1 MSLTDFLHGVETV
14 VVDRGPRPIQ
24 TVRSSVIGLI
34 GTAPD
39 ADDVAFPLNKPV
51 LVNRRQAAALIG
63 TTGTLPQAIDGI
75 FDQGGALI
83 VVVRVEDDELE
94 NEQLTKVIGGVDAE
108 TGDFTGIYAFRSAET
123 ECGVAP
129 MIFVAPGF
137 THQRPVGVS
146 GHAITNQGTT
156 DYTTATVSFSGGGA
170 GAVLPVATPVIT
182 AGKIT
187 SLEFTSL
194 GYGISSA
201 VTVTIDGDGTGAAAT
216 VTTGPTANPVVGEM
230 KNLADEMK
238 AHVIADGPST
248 TDAAAFAYRNDHG
261 TRRVFIVDPTVSGWS
276 VKTSTYSLERASARV
291 AGLISRVDNELGF
304 WESPSNKE
312 IYGIGG
318 LGRPIDYAYGGKNSR
333 ANILNENQIATFI
346 RDDGWYLWGNRTCSA
361 DEKFAFLC
369 VSRTSD
375 MIDISIAKAHR
386 WAVDRSITKNYFD
399 DVVAS
404 VKAYLRQL
412 QTRGAI
418 LGGDC
423 WVDPE
428 FNQEADITQGH
439 ATFSYEFTPPYP
451 AERVTFRSHL
461 VSDYIRN
468 LFA

>member
-14 VVDRGPRPIQ
+14 VVDSGPRPIQ

-39 ADDVAFPLNKPV
+39 ANEVAFPLDFPV
-51 LVNRRQAAALIG
+51 LVNRRQAAAMIG
-63 TTGTLPQAIDGI
+63 KTGTLPQAIDAI
-75 FDQGGALI
+75 YDQGGALI
-83 VVVRVEDDELE
+83 VVIRVATADTE
-94 NEQLTKVIGGVDAE
+94 NEQMTKVIGGVDAE
-108 TGDFTGIYAFRSAET
+108 TGAFTGIHVLRAAEA

-129 MIFVAPGF
+129 MIFIAPGF
-137 THQRPVGVS
+137 THQRPIGVS
-146 GHAITNQGTT
+146 GHAVLAQG
-156 DYTTATVSFSGGGA
+156 DGYTQATVAFSGGGA
-170 GAVLPVATPVIT
+170 GAVLPSATVILT
-182 AGKIT
+182 NGKVT
-187 SLEFTSL
+187 GLDFTSL
-194 GYGISSA
+194 GYGIVSP
-201 VTVTIDGDGTGAAAT
+201 VTATITGDGTGASIT
-216 VTTGPTANPVVGEM
+216 IQTGASANPVVGEL
-230 KNLADEMK
+230 KQLADGMK
-238 AHVIADGPST
+238 AHIIADGPST

-261 TRRVFIVDPTVSGWS
+261 TRRVYIVDPKVSGWS
-276 VKTSTYSLERASARV
+276 VKTNTYALEPASPRV
-291 AGLISRVDNELGF
+291 AGLISRVDNDTGF

-312 IYGIGG
+312 VYGMGG
-318 LGRPIDYAYGGKNSR
+318 LGRPIDYSYGDKNSR

-361 DEKFAFLC
+361 DEKFAFLS
-369 VSRTSD
+369 VSRTAD

-404 VKAYLRQL
+404 VKAYMRQL
-412 QTRGAI
+412 KTKGAI

-428 FNQEADITQGH
+428 FNTEADITEGH
-439 ATFSYEFTPPYP
+439 ATFSYDFTPPYP

>member
-34 GTAPD
+34 GTAPG
-39 ADDVAFPLNKPV
+39 ALAASFPLDTPV
-51 LVNRRQAAALIG
+51 LVNRRQAAAAIG
-63 TTGTLPQAIDGI
+63 STGTLPQAIDAI

-83 VVVRVEDDELE
+83 VLVRVEHVATE
-94 NEQLTKVIGGVDAE
+94 NEQMTKIIGGVDAV
-108 TGDFTGIYAFRSAET
+108 TGDFTGIHVFRAAEA
-123 ECGVAP
+123 ECGVSP
-129 MIFVAPGF
+129 MILIAPGF
-137 THQRPVGVS
+137 THQRPIGVS
-146 GHAITNQGTT
+146 GHTITAQG
-156 DYTTATVSFSGGGA
+156 DGYTTASVAFSGGGV
-170 GAVLPVATPVIT
+170 GAVLPTATPIIT
-182 AGKIT
+182 NGKIT
-187 SLEFTSL
+187 GLEFQSL
-194 GYGISSA
+194 GYGIVSPVTA
-201 VTVTIDGDGTGAAAT
+201 TITGTGTGATVTI
-216 VTTGPTANPVVGEM
+216 TTGPAANPVVGEM
-230 KNLADEMK
+230 KQLADGMK
-238 AHVIADGPST
+238 AHIIADGPST

-261 TRRVFIVDPTVSGWS
+261 TRRVFVVDPKVSGWS
-276 VKTSTYSLERASARV
+276 VKTSTYAIEPSSPRV
-291 AGLISRVDNELGF
+291 AGLISRVDNQLGF

-312 IYGIGG
+312 VYGIGG
-318 LGRPIDYAYGGKNSR
+318 LARPIDYAYGDKNSR

-369 VSRTSD
+369 VSRTAD

-386 WAVDRSITKNYFD
+386 WAVDRSITKNYLE
-399 DVVAS
+399 DVTAS

-412 QTRGAI
+412 KTRGAI

-428 FNQEADITQGH
+428 FNTEADITQGH
-439 ATFSYEFTPPYP
+439 VTFSYDFTPPYP

>member
-39 ADDVAFPLNKPV
+39 ANDVAFPLNTPV
-51 LVNRRQAAALIG
+51 LVNRRQAAAMIG
-63 TTGTLPQAIDGI
+63 KDGTLPKAIDAI

-83 VVVRVEDDELE
+83 VVVRVETDEQE
-94 NEQLTKVIGGVDAE
+94 NEQLSLVIGGVDSE
-108 TGDFTGIYAFRSAET
+108 TGAFTGIHAFRAAET
-123 ECGVAP
+123 ETGVAP
-129 MIFVAPGF
+129 MILIAPGF
-137 THQRPVGVS
+137 THQRPLGVAS
-146 GHAITNQGTT
+146 HNVTAQGTG
-156 DYTTATVSFSGGGA
+156 YTEATVAFTGGGT
-170 GAVLPVATPVIT
+170 GAVLPTATVIIEG
-182 AGKIT
+182 GKVT
-187 SLEFTSL
+187 GLEFQSL
-194 GYGISSA
+194 GYGIVSP
-201 VTVTIDGDGTGAAAT
+201 VTATITGTGTGAT
-216 VTTGPTANPVVGEM
+216 VTVAIGAAANPVVGEM
-230 KNLADEMK
+230 KQLADGMK
-238 AHVIADGPST
+238 AHIIADGPST

-261 TRRVFIVDPTVSGWS
+261 TRRVFIVDPTVSGWD
-276 VKTSTYSLERASARV
+276 VKSSTYSLERGSARV
-291 AGLISRVDNELGF
+291 AGLISRVDNEMGF

-312 IYGIGG
+312 VYGIAG
-318 LGRPIDYAYGGKNSR
+318 LGRPIDYAYGDKNSR

-361 DEKFAFLC
+361 DEKFAFLS

-386 WAVDRSITKNYFD
+386 WAVDRSITKNYLE
-399 DVVAS
+399 DVTAS
-404 VKAYLRQL
+404 VRQYLRQL
-412 QTRGAI
+412 KVRGAI

-428 FNQEADITQGH
+428 FNQPADITQGH
-439 ATFSYEFTPPYP
+439 VTFSYDFTPPYP

>member
-34 GTAPD
+34 GTAPG
-39 ADDVAFPLNKPV
+39 ALAASFPLDTPV
-51 LVNRRQAAALIG
+51 LVNRRQAAAAIG
-63 TTGTLPQAIDGI
+63 STGTLPQAIDAI

-83 VVVRVEDDELE
+83 VLVRVEHVAAE
-94 NEQLTKVIGGVDAE
+94 NEQMTKIIGGVDAV
-108 TGDFTGIYAFRSAET
+108 TGDFTGIHVFRAAEA
-123 ECGVAP
+123 ECGVSP
-129 MIFVAPGF
+129 MILIAPGF
-137 THQRPVGVS
+137 THQRPIGVS
-146 GHAITNQGTT
+146 GHTITAQG
-156 DYTTATVSFSGGGA
+156 DGYTTASVAFSGGGV
-170 GAVLPVATPVIT
+170 GAVLPTATPIIT
-182 AGKIT
+182 NGKIT
-187 SLEFTSL
+187 GLEFQSL
-194 GYGISSA
+194 GYGIVSPVTA
-201 VTVTIDGDGTGAAAT
+201 TITGTGTGATVTI
-216 VTTGPTANPVVGEM
+216 TTGPAANPVVGEM
-230 KNLADEMK
+230 KQLADGMK
-238 AHVIADGPST
+238 AHIIADGPST

-261 TRRVFIVDPTVSGWS
+261 TRRVFVVDPKVSGWS
-276 VKTSTYSLERASARV
+276 VKTSTYAIEPSSPRV
-291 AGLISRVDNELGF
+291 AGLISRVDNQLGF

-312 IYGIGG
+312 VYGIGG
-318 LGRPIDYAYGGKNSR
+318 LARPIDYAYGDKNSR

-369 VSRTSD
+369 VSRTAD

-386 WAVDRSITKNYFD
+386 WAVDRSITKNYLE
-399 DVVAS
+399 DVTAS

-412 QTRGAI
+412 KTRGAI

-428 FNQEADITQGH
+428 FNTEADITQGH
-439 ATFSYEFTPPYP
+439 VTFSYDFTPPYP

>member
-34 GTAPD
+34 GTAPE
-39 ADDVAFPLNKPV
+39 ANDVAFPLNKPV
-51 LVNRRQAAALIG
+51 LVNRRQAAAMIG
-63 TTGTLPQAIDGI
+63 STGTIPQAIDAI
-75 FDQGGALI
+75 YDQGGALI
-83 VVVRVEDDELE
+83 VVVRVEHDDDE
-94 NEQLTKVIGGVDAE
+94 NEQMSKIIGGVDAV
-108 TGDFTGIYAFRSAET
+108 TGDFSGIHVFRAAEA
-123 ECGVAP
+123 ECGVSP
-129 MIFVAPGF
+129 MILIAPGF
-137 THQRPVGVS
+137 THQRPIGVS
-146 GHAITNQGTT
+146 GHVVT
-156 DYTTATVSFSGGGA
+156 DDGDGYTYATVTFEGGGL
-170 GAVLPVATPVIT
+170 GAVLPT
-182 AGKIT
+182 ADVVLVNGKVT
-187 SLEFTSL
+187 GLDFKSL
-194 GYGISSA
+194 GYGIVSP
-201 VTVTIDGDGTGAAAT
+201 VTATINGDGAGASITIQTGAA
-216 VTTGPTANPVVGEM
+216 ANPVVGEL
-230 KNLADEMK
+230 KQLADAMK
-238 AHVIADGPST
+238 AHIIADGPST

-261 TRRVFIVDPTVSGWS
+261 TRRVFVVDPKVSGWS
-276 VKTSTYSLERASARV
+276 VKSSTYALEPASPRV

-312 IYGIGG
+312 VYGIGG
-318 LGRPIDYAYGGKNSR
+318 LGRPIDYAYGDKNSR

-361 DEKFAFLC
+361 DEKFAFLS

-386 WAVDRSITKNYFD
+386 WAVDRAITKNYFE
-399 DVVAS
+399 DVTAS
-404 VKAYLRQL
+404 VRAYMRQL
-412 QTRGAI
+412 RVRGAI

-428 FNQEADITQGH
+428 FNTEADITQGH
-439 ATFSYEFTPPYP
+439 ATFSYDFTPPYP